1 MSRLVVAMLLC
12 CLLGCNGSQDKPLP
26 PDEYYPAANLA
37 VVQPGPQS
45 VPAERLLTQPAPGAT
60 LPSYFT
66 KPEGKDGLFTEEQ
79 LQLQEQ
85 YTKQQIEVKRRL
97 QQLDGESEPP
107 LRSHNPYFQT
117 PSPMFPQAKTMQP
130 TSPPKLK

>member
-1 MSRLVVAMLLC
+1 MYRFVLMLLC
-12 CLLGCNGSQDKPLP
+12 GVLGCTAQDKPLP
-26 PDEYYPAANLA
+26 PDEYYPSQNLA
-37 VVQPGPQS
+37 VVLPSQNLAPS
-45 VPAERLLTQPAPGAT
+45 PARNSAPPTPEAS

-97 QQLDGESEPP
+97 QQLDGDYEPP
-107 LRSHNPYFQT
+107 SRSSNPYFQT
-117 PSPMFPQAKTMQP
+117 PSPMFPDATTMQP
-130 TSPPKLK
+130 TSPPKMK